1 MIIQYVVG
9 WSDDLS
15 TISSNDLGALSYQP
29 QYTLRGSPTIQ
40 AGNTVDVGT
49 EEKPPVC
56 TNEEWEKFC
65 EEEGLEDGTGFSTY
79 TNDVYTTT
87 GIYTNATASW

>member
-15 TISSNDLGALSYQP
+15 TISSNDLGTWSIQP
-29 QYTLRGSPTIQ
+29 QYTLRGSNSTQ
-40 AGNTVDVGT
+40 DNNLVDTGT

-56 TNEEWEKFC
+56 TNEEWDKFC
-65 EEEGLEDGTGFSTY
+65 EEEGLEDGNGNSY
-79 TNDVYTTT
+79 YANDVYTNAIT
-87 GIYTNATASW
+87 ATATLSA

>member
-9 WSDDLS
+9 WSDLS
-15 TISSNDLGALSYQP
+15 NISSNDLGTWSIQP
-29 QYTLRGSPTIQ
+29 QYTLRGSPTTK
-40 AGNTVDVGT
+40 ASNTVDTGI

-65 EEEGLEDGTGFSTY
+65 EEEGLEDGNGC
-79 TNDVYTTT
+79 YTTD
-87 GIYTNATASW
+87 IYTNSTTAW